1 VSEQQKQ
8 REMTMDEVRSAL
20 ENIARDPEHRDHFKA
35 LKMLRSEEASS
46 AVLPEPLTDE
56 EVVLRLARI
65 MRPAGPENCQIA
77 FHRAFPRSKKTVTS
91 APRIEAEDL
100 TEEDR
105 DIVNRVTS
113 LPMLYRLFPEI
124 KRNGVPKGYPTTKGL
139 AAQLRFVREQATRM
153 LLERERE
160 RMKALEAE
168 NRDDDPNPGTDAA

>member
-1 VSEQQKQ
+1 MERRNGKRQVRKEAPDEAGRRGQERRLRHRPWIGRAEASVRHRCCPHQGGRAPREEVHAVSEQQKQ

-20 ENIARDPEHRDHFKA
+20 ENIARDPD
-35 LKMLRSEEASS
+35 
-46 AVLPEPLTDE
+46 
-56 EVVLRLARI
+56 
-65 MRPAGPENCQIA
+65 
-77 FHRAFPRSKKTVTS
+77 
-91 APRIEAEDL
+91 
-100 TEEDR
+100 
-105 DIVNRVTS
+105 NRVTS

-168 NRDDDPNPGTDAA
+168 NRDDDPNPGT